1 MRRVTHALCSRSIR
15 FIQWPSGDEAIS
27 IMLDFETVS
36 GFPKVIGVIDGTHIR
51 INAPKENSAD
61 YINRKGYHS
70 IRLQVNVTSSHN
82 KVINVGIY
90 LYIHLFT
97 AGLRSQNFDQV
108 LLRWT
113 SWFYSRSKSFSTI
126 GSDRL
131 FKQRRKVS

>member
-1 MRRVTHALCSRSIR
+1 M
-15 FIQWPSGDEAIS
+15 Q
-27 IMLDFETVS
+27 DFETAS
-36 GFPKVIGVIDGTHIR
+36 GFPGVIGAIDGTHIR

-70 IRLQVNVTSSHN
+70 IHLQVNVISSHN
-82 KVINVGIY
+82 KVTNVGIY
-90 LYIHLFT
+90 LCIHLFA
-97 AGLRSQNFDQV
+97 AGLRLQNFDQT

-126 GSDRL
+126 GSVRL